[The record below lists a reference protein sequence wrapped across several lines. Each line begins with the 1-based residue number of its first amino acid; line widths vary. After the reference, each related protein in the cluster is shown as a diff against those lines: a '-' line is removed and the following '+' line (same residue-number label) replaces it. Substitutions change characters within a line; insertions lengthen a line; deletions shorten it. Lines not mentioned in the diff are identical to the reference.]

1 MAAEQEPATLAELAA
16 QVSFAV
22 GQDGGVD
29 PAAAAAEY
37 LRRVLAI
44 DAAARIGFDGEV
56 EALPATALA
65 NVQDSRLTDTSVV
78 RFRQA
83 HAAIPVFGSHMV
95 VEVDAAGRL
104 VAVDAEVATTI
115 DVPTEPTI
123 DAGAAAA
130 AIARLAGVDP
140 AALTVTAP
148 RLELFQG
155 DEDSDGAPDRWHLVW
170 HFADVPA
177 APREAGHGHA
187 RGHGRSPRH
196 SQPVFDY
203 LVDAHDGVV
212 VFHHSKTPRARAEA
226 LAMPTRCTGLDES
239 GVVQEFYGQATDG
252 GFALIDPM
260 RRTRTLDLG
269 GGDVGKKRPPKQ
281 AIEHSSAD
289 FGAEFRAAVT
299 AHVNVGKVL
308 DFLKSVLMRDSV
320 DDRGM
325 EIVSVVNC
333 TAPDEQEPPQWGNAI
348 WWNDRMW
355 YGQSAAPDGRLRS
368 VADALDLVGHEL
380 THGIIERTCDLIY
393 KGMSGALNESFADI
407 LGVVCANWYG
417 AGPDAVELWRWE
429 FGAGLEAGGRPLRD
443 LQDPRRTGEPDHMRD
458 YLKTREDE
466 GGVHTNSNIHN
477 KAAYNLLTATEADG
491 SASLTTREVAVLY
504 YLCLVRLPQ
513 RATFARTLR
522 GLLDVA
528 RQYFKGDAALLGRK
542 LRAIAAA
549 YAKVG
554 ISSED

>member
-1 MAAEQEPATLAELAA
+1 VAADQDPATLAELAA

-22 GQDGGVD
+22 DPDGGVD
-29 PAAAAAEY
+29 PAAAAREY
-37 LRRVLAI
+37 LRRVLAL
-44 DAAARIGFDGEV
+44 DAAARIGFDGEA

-65 NVQDSRLTDTSVV
+65 SVQASRLTDTSVV
-78 RFRQA
+78 RFKQE

-104 VAVDAEVATTI
+104 VAVDAEVATAIEVAT
-115 DVPTEPTI
+115 VPTI
-123 DAGAAAA
+123 DAATAAA
-130 AIARLAGVDP
+130 AIATLAGVD
-140 AALTVTAP
+140 AAAVHGSA

-155 DEDSDGAPDRWHLVW
+155 DEDSDGVPDAWHLVW
-170 HFADVPA
+170 HFVDVPV
-177 APREAGHGHA
+177 APRDAGHVHPK
-187 RGHGRSPRH
+187 GHGCSPRR

-203 LVDAHDGVV
+203 LVDAHDGAV

-226 LAMPTRCTGLDES
+226 LVMPARCTGLDES
-239 GVVQEFYGQATDG
+239 GVVQEFYGEATDG
-252 GFALIDPM
+252 GFSLIDPL
-260 RRTRTLDLG
+260 RRTRTLDLA
-269 GGDVGKKRPPKQ
+269 GGDIGKPRLPKQ
-281 AIEHSSAD
+281 AIEHVSAD
-289 FGAEFRAAVT
+289 FGADHRAAVT

-308 DFLKSVLMRDSV
+308 DFFKSVLMRDSV

-333 TAPDEQEPPQWGNAI
+333 VAVEDEAPPTWTNAI
-348 WWNDRMW
+348 WWNNRMW
-355 YGQSAAPDGRLRS
+355 YGQRVAPDGRMRS
-368 VADALDLVGHEL
+368 IAVALELVGHEL
-380 THGIIERTCDLIY
+380 THGIIERTSDLIY

-407 LGVVCANWYG
+407 LGVICANWYG
-417 AGPDAVELWRWE
+417 AGPDAVDRWSWQFGAELWDDWK
-429 FGAGLEAGGRPLRD
+429 PMRD
-443 LQDPRRTGEPDHMRD
+443 LQDPRRTGDPDHMKD

-477 KAAYNLLTATEADG
+477 KAAYNLLTAREADG
-491 SASLTTREVAVLY
+491 ATSLTSREVAVLY

-528 RQYFKGDAALLGRK
+528 RQYFKGDAALMQRK
-542 LRAIAAA
+542 LRAIEAA